1 MNSGLTRR
9 RFLQMVGFAG
19 GSAALYETMTAMG
32 LITIPEAWAGPPK
45 LPQGL
50 GNGQAVLILG
60 AGIGGLTVA
69 YELSR
74 AGFNCEILEAQNRV
88 GGRNFTA
95 RRGTVITEESPEHGI
110 TQQVSQLDD
119 GLYVNMGPARL
130 AHHHRRVLHYCQEL
144 GVALQVY
151 VMESAT
157 NLFQT
162 DKAFDGRAIT
172 NRSIANDTR
181 GYIAELLA
189 KSTRKHALDEE
200 LDEQDRENLLDLLQ
214 TFGALGDT
222 PQGNLNDLFTYS
234 GSERGGCAQPFTVS
248 QTLFED
254 CYPSPKLGLCHLL
267 NSKFWQRSFY
277 QPIELHWQST
287 MFQPVGGMDQIVKGF
302 LRKIGHLIK
311 YEAEV
316 REIQLAPDGV
326 NVTYKDQHGSTFC
339 AHADYCISN
348 IPLPVLQKI
357 PVNFSNEFKNA
368 VARGRFEPTC
378 KLGWQA
384 NKRFWESERYQIYG
398 GISRIDH
405 NITQVWYPSCDYL
418 SRKGTLLGAYNYDND
433 AIELGKMSPKQRL
446 VIALEGAQKL
456 HSEFSDGSIVPQE
469 LGLSIAWH
477 NVPFQQGG
485 WAHWESDNNDDAKAY
500 TRLLAPDGRF
510 HIVGDQISPLPGW
523 QEGAMMSAEHV
534 IEQIVGKRPLTAPA
548 IRLFVFK
555 RGAVL

>member
-1 MNSGLTRR
+1 
-9 RFLQMVGFAG
+9 MVGFAG

-50 GNGQAVLILG
+50 GNGQSVLILG

-74 AGFNCEILEAQNRV
+74 AGFNCEILEAQNRA

-151 VMESAT
+151 VMESAA

-162 DKAFDGRAIT
+162 DKEFGGRPQT

-200 LDEQDRENLLDLLQ
+200 LDEQDQENLLSLLQ
-214 TFGALGDT
+214 TFGKLGDT
-222 PQGNLNDLFTYS
+222 PQGSPNDPFAYS
-234 GSERGGCAQPFTVS
+234 GSERDGCAQPFTVS
-248 QTLFED
+248 QTLSGD
-254 CYPSPKLGLCHLL
+254 CYPSPKLELRHLL
-267 NSKFWQRSFY
+267 NSKFWQRHFY
-277 QPIELHWQST
+277 QPIELNWQPT
-287 MFQPVGGMDQIVKGF
+287 LFQPVGGMDQIVKGF
-302 LRKIGHLIK
+302 LHKIDHMIK
-311 YEAEV
+311 YDAEV
-316 REIQLAPDGV
+316 REIQLVPDGV
-326 NVTYKDQHGSTFC
+326 EITYRDQHGSTVR
-339 AHADYCISN
+339 AQADYCISN
-348 IPLPVLQKI
+348 IPIPVLQNI
-357 PVNFSNEFKNA
+357 PANFSDEYKNA
-368 VARGRFEPTC
+368 VTQGRFDPTC
-378 KLGWQA
+378 KVGWQA
-384 NKRFWESERYQIYG
+384 NERFWESGKYQIYG
-398 GISRIDH
+398 GISWIDH
-405 NITQVWYPSCDYL
+405 IITQLWYPSYDYF
-418 SRKGTLLGAYNYDND
+418 SRKGTLTGAYNYDND
-433 AIELGKMSPKQRL
+433 ATEFGKMSLKQRL

-456 HSEFSDGSIVPQE
+456 HPEFSDERIVPQE
-469 LGLSIAWH
+469 LGLSIAWQ

-485 WAHWESDNNDDAKAY
+485 WADWESDNNDDAKAY
-500 TRLLAPDGRF
+500 TRLLAPDSRF
-510 HIVGDQISPLPGW
+510 HMVGDQVSPLPGW
-523 QEGAMMSAEHV
+523 QEGAIMSAEHV
-534 IEQIVGKRPLTAPA
+534 IEQIAGRRPLTAPA
-548 IRLFVFK
+548 ILRAPDS
-555 RGAVL
+555 RQMTQGRI